1 MQFQD
6 IFLAMAAAFVL
17 VEVFKLALRS
27 TSYYFERR
35 RSDRMMAEWVRQNPD
50 NLLPHRYQRVGVA
63 GSSRVTLA
71 PGMYSDG
78 LTDGMRDQLRLN
90 AERVDAFER
99 RLVEL
104 TGLVSTVGVAEH
116 ESAMALTSIVD
127 EHDGRIAALECGE
140 VHPESARRRTDAVR
154 ADLARADNHHPE
166 QG

>member
-78 LTDGMRDQLRLN
+78 STDGMREQLRLH
-90 AERVDAFER
+90 AERADAFER

-104 TGLVSTVGVAEH
+104 TELVSNVA
-116 ESAMALTSIVD
+116 TK
-127 EHDGRIAALECGE
+127 HDHRIAALECGE